1 LNEGTRVSSWN
12 AWGVELRAIFISY
25 RRHDSEGEAGRLFD
39 DLVAPF
45 GESSVFMDVAAI
57 DVGRDFR
64 RAIDESVAT
73 CGVLLALIGPGWLGE
88 KNESGERRL
97 DDPGDFVRMETACAL
112 RRDIP
117 VIPVLVRGAKMPRSD
132 QLPDDLKDL
141 AYRNCVELTHV
152 RWKSDVKVLIGGL
165 RPLLVDPED
174 KVAGRVGS
182 PSTTDSKAATGV
194 QLHPAATTQ
203 TPSSPTATTISGTKS
218 VVDVPC
224 GRNLDVEAMA
234 RITKELARYI
244 GPIAEIVVKRAA
256 KSCSTVSD
264 LRRTVAEEIDVSAD
278 RAKFLD
284 ACQNR

>member
-1 LNEGTRVSSWN
+1 
-12 AWGVELRAIFISY
+12 
-25 RRHDSEGEAGRLFD
+25 
-39 DLVAPF
+39 
-45 GESSVFMDVAAI
+45 MDVAAI

-64 RAIDESVAT
+64 RAIDASVST
-73 CGVLLALIGPGWLGE
+73 CGVLLALIGPGWLNE
-88 KNESGERRL
+88 KNEAGERRL

-165 RPLLVDPED
+165 GPLLLGPVDT
-174 KVAGRVGS
+174 VAVGLAS
-182 PSTTDSKAATGV
+182 PSTTDSKAASEGR
-194 QLHPAATTQ
+194 LHPRATTQ
-203 TPSSPTATTISGTKS
+203 PLSNPTASTVSSAKS
-218 VVDVPC
+218 VVDVAC
-224 GRNLDVEAMA
+224 GRNLDAKAVAHIA
-234 RITKELARYI
+234 KELARYI
-244 GPIAEIVVKRAA
+244 GPIADIVVKRTA

-264 LRRTVAEEIDVSAD
+264 LRRKVAEEIDVSAD

-284 ACQNR
+284 ACHDR

>member
-1 LNEGTRVSSWN
+1 
-12 AWGVELRAIFISY
+12 
-25 RRHDSEGEAGRLFD
+25 
-39 DLVAPF
+39 
-45 GESSVFMDVAAI
+45 
-57 DVGRDFR
+57 
-64 RAIDESVAT
+64 
-73 CGVLLALIGPGWLGE
+73 
-88 KNESGERRL
+88 
-97 DDPGDFVRMETACAL
+97 
-112 RRDIP
+112 
-117 VIPVLVRGAKMPRSD
+117 MPRSD

-165 RPLLVDPED
+165 RPLLVDPAD

-203 TPSSPTATTISGTKS
+203 PPSSPTATPISGTKS

>member
-1 LNEGTRVSSWN
+1 
-12 AWGVELRAIFISY
+12 
-25 RRHDSEGEAGRLFD
+25 
-39 DLVAPF
+39 
-45 GESSVFMDVAAI
+45 MDVAAI

-152 RWKSDVKVLIGGL
+152 RWKSDVKVLISGL

-174 KVAGRVGS
+174 KVSASLGS
-182 PSTTDSKAATGV
+182 PSISDSKATTEV
-194 QLHPAATTQ
+194 RLHPPATTQ
-203 TPSSPTATTISGTKS
+203 PASSPTAGTISGTKS
-218 VVDVPC
+218 VVNVNVPC
-224 GRNLDVEAMA
+224 SRNLDAEAMA

-256 KSCSTVSD
+256 KSCNTVSD
-264 LRRTVAEEIDVSAD
+264 LRRTVAEEIDVRAD
-278 RAKFLD
+278 RNKFLH

>member
-1 LNEGTRVSSWN
+1 LDEGTRVSSWN
-12 AWGVELRAIFISY
+12 AWGFELRAIFISY

-39 DLVAPF
+39 DLVAQF
-45 GESSVFMDVAAI
+45 GEHSVFMDVAAI

-73 CGVLLALIGPGWLGE
+73 CGVLLALIGPGWLNE
-88 KNESGERRL
+88 KNDSGERRL

-117 VIPVLVRGAKMPRSD
+117 VIPVLVRGAKMPRND

-165 RPLLVDPED
+165 RPLLADPVDT
-174 KVAGRVGS
+174 VTARLRS
-182 PSTTDSKAATGV
+182 PGTTDSKAATEV
-194 QLHPAATTQ
+194 RSHLPATTQ
-203 TPSSPTATTISGTKS
+203 PPSGPTAGTISGTKS
-218 VVDVPC
+218 IVDVAC
-224 GRNLDVEAMA
+224 SRNLDAEEVA
-234 RITKELARYI
+234 RVTKELARYI

-264 LRRTVAEEIDVSAD
+264 LRRQVAEEIDVSAD
-278 RAKFLD
+278 RTKFLG
-284 ACQNR
+284 ARQHR

>member
-1 LNEGTRVSSWN
+1 
-12 AWGVELRAIFISY
+12 
-25 RRHDSEGEAGRLFD
+25 
-39 DLVAPF
+39 
-45 GESSVFMDVAAI
+45 MDVAAI

-73 CGVLLALIGPGWLGE
+73 CGVLLALIGPGWLNE

-165 RPLLVDPED
+165 RPLLLDSVDT
-174 KVAGRVGS
+174 VAAGLGS
-182 PSTTDSKAATGV
+182 PSTTDSKAATERG
-194 QLHPAATTQ
+194 LLPRTTTQ
-203 TPSSPTATTISGTKS
+203 PPSSPIADTISGAKAA
-218 VVDVPC
+218 VDVAC
-224 GRNLDVEAMA
+224 SRNLDVEAVA
-234 RITKELARYI
+234 RIAKELAWYI

-264 LRRTVAEEIDVSAD
+264 LRRKVAEEIEVSAD
-278 RAKFLD
+278 RTKFLD
-284 ACQNR
+284 ARQNR